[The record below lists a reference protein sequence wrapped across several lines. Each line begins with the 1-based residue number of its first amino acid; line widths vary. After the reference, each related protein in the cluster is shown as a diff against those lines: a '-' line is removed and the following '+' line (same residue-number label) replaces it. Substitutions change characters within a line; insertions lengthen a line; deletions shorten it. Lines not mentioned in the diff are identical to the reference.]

1 MARGVTVHLIRHEKT
16 QANVERK
23 YIGWTDE
30 PILQEVSAQLPIAP
44 TVVYGSDLRR
54 CQQTAASYFPT
65 ANYIGIQQLRESHF
79 GDFEMRTYKQLKEQS
94 IYRAWID
101 NPYEV
106 TPPNGESFGTF
117 EQRVLQAFQQLIV
130 QQGAYT
136 FVVHGGVIRL
146 LLAHYRQP
154 QQSFQNTL
162 AKHRVLYTLHW
173 EQLEQFL
180 GGVACTSFSE
190 AHIMVNETM

>member
-16 QANVERK
+16 QANIERK

-30 PILQEVSAQLPIAP
+30 PILQEVSARLPIAP
-44 TVVYGSDLRR
+44 TVVYGSDLLR
-54 CQQTAASYFPT
+54 CQQTAACYFPNVT
-65 ANYIGIQQLRESHF
+65 YNGIQQLRESNF
-79 GDFEMRTYKQLKEQS
+79 GDFEMRTYEQLKNKPM
-94 IYRAWID
+94 YRAWID
-101 NPYEV
+101 DPYEV
-106 TPPNGESFGTF
+106 TPPNGESLGAF
-117 EQRVLQAFQQLIV
+117 EQRVLQAFQQQIK
-130 QQGAYT
+130 QQGSYT

-154 QQSFQNTL
+154 QQSFQNML

-180 GGVACTSFSE
+180 GGAACTSFSE
-190 AHIMVNETM
+190 APIMVNETM

>member
-1 MARGVTVHLIRHEKT
+1 MARGVTIHLIRHEKT

-30 PILQEVSAQLPIAP
+30 PILQEVTAQLPIAP
-44 TVVYGSDLRR
+44 TIIYGSDLLR
-54 CQQTAASYFPT
+54 CQQTAACYFPNV
-65 ANYIGIQQLRESHF
+65 NYIGMQQLRESNF
-79 GDFEMRTYKQLKEQS
+79 GDFEMHTYEQLKEQS

-101 NPYEV
+101 DPYTV
-106 TPPNGESFGTF
+106 SPPNGESFKAF
-117 EQRVLQAFQQLIV
+117 EQRVLQVFQQLVV

-146 LLAHYRQP
+146 LLSHFGQP

-180 GGVACTSFSE
+180 GGTACTLFSE
-190 AHIMVNETM
+190 APITVNETM